1 MLTYKIESITY
12 NGVSTIGGKYI
23 IPKEIGT
30 VRSFWTNYEGVLQK
44 IDLIMYPTFLT
55 HQST

>member
-1 MLTYKIESITY
+1 MIEPIIY
-12 NGVSTIGGKYI
+12 NGVATIGGKGLV
-23 IPKEIGT
+23 PKVIGT
-30 VRSFWTNYEGVLQK
+30 VRSFWTNYEGALQK